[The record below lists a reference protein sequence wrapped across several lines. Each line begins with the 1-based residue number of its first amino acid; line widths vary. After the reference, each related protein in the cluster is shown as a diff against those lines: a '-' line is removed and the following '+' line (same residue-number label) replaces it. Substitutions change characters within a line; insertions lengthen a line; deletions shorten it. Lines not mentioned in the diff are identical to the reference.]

1 MSDASQAPLPTL
13 RNPGYDR
20 ATKPRRSI
28 PVLNDTMSVSSFILG
43 LLVAY
48 AAAGLVTA
56 LAFVTY
62 GVERALPQPAPVT
75 IPARI
80 LLIPA
85 AAALWPY
92 VLTRWLRCKR

>member
-1 MSDASQAPLPTL
+1 
-13 RNPGYDR
+13 
-20 ATKPRRSI
+20 
-28 PVLNDTMSVSSFILG
+28 MSVSSFILG
-43 LLVAY
+43 LFIAY
-48 AAAGLVTA
+48 AAVGLVTA
-56 LAFVTY
+56 LAFVSY
-62 GVERALPQPAPVT
+62 GVERALPHPAPVT